1 MGRQFRRARFVG
13 PGRPLACF
21 TRFARRRGGGLRGKT
36 EARLAAADKFQ
47 IDLGQQRRIEQGT
60 M

>member
-1 MGRQFRRARFVG
+1 MGRQFRSARFVG

-21 TRFARRRGGGLRGKT
+21 TRFAGRGGGLRGKT